1 MSKRTSFLLI
11 MVIFL
16 VTVSALAVAS
26 PGAARPA
33 ASPQVV
39 YQAGAAKAA
48 VTPPLE
54 GNPVLWMAGYSVGR
68 PAESVHDELFTR
80 VIILDDGQT
89 PMAFVTVDVLGLTS
103 DDIGRIEDAIV
114 AVVPELAGHILVN
127 ATHTHEAPDTIGLWG
142 GAGQP
147 PFAHPRPLAWIEYIG
162 AQSAAAAGQAWADR
176 APVTFTLAA
185 LDHAPLDWLV
195 NDSRDPQVRYNKVH
209 LMVLQGANGT
219 VATLVNWAMH
229 PESMGSENTAI
240 TADFVKYLLDEV
252 ETQMGGMALMVNGAI
267 GGLLSDKGG
276 TFPEFPD
283 PSFERTEAIGRT
295 AAQIML
301 DHLNN
306 PTQSDLVQ
314 SFSQLPPITYTTRRY
329 AVPVE
334 NPLFLTAWRFH
345 RVPKHMYRQ
354 TDVPAQER
362 WRPADQPLARYTDFT
377 TNFITFGPVSMLTY
391 GGELYPEL
399 LVGGIERLGDPEFRD
414 AIFEP
419 PLIENPVWSP
429 YTFKFLL
436 GLTDDF
442 TGYIPPVAEWD
453 GWDGAYGEEFAT
465 SWDLA
470 PIASYNMHLLMLGYQ
485 TGQYPATLP
494 DFLQPIYDTY
504 KP

>member
-1 MSKRTSFLLI
+1 MHKRLPLVFLIAAL
-11 MVIFL
+11 L
-16 VTVSALAVAS
+16 VTVAALTMAPPS
-26 PGAARPA
+26 AARPPA
-33 ASPQVV
+33 PTQVS
-39 YQAGAAKAA
+39 YKAGVAKAV

-54 GNPVLWMAGYSVGR
+54 GNPTFWMAGYSIGR
-68 PAESVHDELFTR
+68 PAESVHDDLYTR
-80 VIILDDGQT
+80 VLILDDGLT
-89 PMAFVTVDVLGLTS
+89 PMAIVVVDVLGLTS
-103 DDIGRIEDAIV
+103 DDIGRIETAISNST
-114 AVVPELAGHILVN
+114 PQLAGHILVH

-142 GAGQP
+142 GVGSP
-147 PFAHPRPLAWIEYIG
+147 PFSHPRPLAWIDHIG
-162 AQSAAAAGQAWADR
+162 AQSALAAASAWASR
-176 APVTFTLAA
+176 EPVTFTVAS

-195 NDSRDPQVRYNKVH
+195 NDSRDPQVRYNRYH
-209 LMVLQGANGT
+209 LLVMHGANG
-219 VATLVNWAMH
+219 VVSTLVNWAMH

-240 TADFVKYLLDEV
+240 TADWVKYLLDEV

-276 TFPEFPD
+276 TFPQFPD

-301 DHLNN
+301 DQLHN
-306 PTQSDLVQ
+306 PGATDVVEEH
-314 SFSQLPPITYTTRRY
+314 SQLGPITYTTRRY

-334 NPLFLTAWRFH
+334 NPLFLTAWRLH

-354 TDVPAQER
+354 IDVPEEER
-362 WRPADQPLARYTDFT
+362 WRPSDQPLARYTDFT
-377 TNFITFGPVSMLTY
+377 TNFLTLAPVSILTY

-399 LVGGIERLGDPEFRD
+399 LVGGIERLGDPGYRD

-419 PLIENPVWSP
+419 PLIENPVWTP
-429 YTFKFLL
+429 YPFKFFF

-470 PIASYNMHLLMLGYQ
+470 PIASYNLHLLMLGYQ

-494 DFLQPIYDTY
+494 EFLQPIYDTY